1 MKNFYLITII
11 FLLSSCQTLSSIQ
24 ETLGL
29 VQEDPN
35 APVKL
40 DENYDSFLEVSWKK
54 NAEKPLLNLNLFKEN
69 IKSNIFFDINAGTI
83 YNLNEAEIELIDIE
97 TGQLTKVFDLETNR
111 IISGVSVGYNSFLYV
126 DADGVVY
133 AHDSNSGDLKWKKEL
148 EDVVLS
154 KILIT
159 STLVFLQTSSDVLY
173 GMDLQ
178 TGETRWQK
186 QAQAPLL
193 SIRGT
198 ASPIT
203 YEGLVFTLSLIH
215 I

>member
-97 TGQLTKVFDLETNR
+97 TGQLTKVFDLNINYR
-111 IISGVSVGYNSFLYV
+111 FR
-126 DADGVVY
+126 
-133 AHDSNSGDLKWKKEL
+133 
-148 EDVVLS
+148 
-154 KILIT
+154 
-159 STLVFLQTSSDVLY
+159 F
-173 GMDLQ
+173 
-178 TGETRWQK
+178 
-186 QAQAPLL
+186 
-193 SIRGT
+193 
-198 ASPIT
+198 
-203 YEGLVFTLSLIH
+203 
-215 I
+215 

>member
-1 MKNFYLITII
+1 MFRLVTI
-11 FLLSSCQTLSSIQ
+11 
-24 ETLGL
+24 
-29 VQEDPN
+29 P
-35 APVKL
+35 
-40 DENYDSFLEVSWKK
+40 
-54 NAEKPLLNLNLFKEN
+54 
-69 IKSNIFFDINAGTI
+69 FF
-83 YNLNEAEIELIDIE
+83 
-97 TGQLTKVFDLETNR
+97 
-111 IISGVSVGYNSFLYV
+111 YV

-133 AHDSNSGDLKWKKEL
+133 AHDFNSGDLKWTKEL

-203 YEGLVFTLSLIH
+203 MRV
-215 I
+215 